1 MLVIPPRLS
10 GLLNFPTA
18 DDEQSVQADDPKG
31 LKGLQLRS
39 VNPGGNNIAA
49 GTASYLS

>member
-10 GLLNFPTA
+10 GLLDVPTA
-18 DDEQSVQADDPKG
+18 DDEQSVQVDDPKG
-31 LKGLQLRS
+31 LEGLQLRS
-39 VNPGGNNIAA
+39 VNTGGKNVAA